1 MKPLLR
7 VVLVINALIF
17 LAFGLLFLLT
27 PWAGLYSAL
36 QLDAIRVQ
44 PAFAGQLLGVALIGL
59 AWLAFHAAVDG
70 ALTAR
75 AARVSGHVQWLSGVV
90 VLVWLLGLKMPQVDG
105 FGQMSAAVVGVVL
118 VVLGFG
124 SVRLSSAVRRRERAA
139 QAGAAS
145 AQRAEKRAAK
155 TRDGARAEPEAVT
168 PVATAAAV
176 SVPPDMALRPSARAP
191 EAVGIDP
198 VSGRTVAPSGRPL
211 DGGAVDPATGATLD
225 PVTGRKL
232 DPVSGHEIDAATGR
246 RIEPEISRG
255 IDPATGRRI
264 EPRDPL
270 DPRDPLAGP
279 ASGAP
284 R

>member
-27 PWAGLYSAL
+27 PWAGLYGAL

-90 VLVWLLGLKMPQVDG
+90 VLVWLLGLKMPQVDS

-155 TRDGARAEPEAVT
+155 TRDEVVT
-168 PVATAAAV
+168 PVAPVPVA
-176 SVPPDMALRPSARAP
+176 VPPDTAVRPSARAP
-191 EAVGIDP
+191 EATGIDP
-198 VSGRTVAPSGRPL
+198 VSGRTVEPSGRPL

-246 RIEPEISRG
+246 RIEPEISGG
-255 IDPATGRRI
+255 IDPATGRRL
-264 EPRDPL
+264 DPL
-270 DPRDPLAGP
+270 DPRDPRDPRDPLVPRTGP

>member
-27 PWAGLYSAL
+27 PWAGLYGAL

-75 AARVSGHVQWLSGVV
+75 AARVSGNVQWLSGAV
-90 VLVWLLGLKMPQVDG
+90 VLVWLLGLKVPQVDS

-155 TRDGARAEPEAVT
+155 TRDAERTEPEVVA
-168 PVATAAAV
+168 PVPV
-176 SVPPDMALRPSARAP
+176 SVPPDTAVRPSARAP
-191 EAVGIDP
+191 EATGIDP
-198 VSGRTVAPSGRPL
+198 VSGRMVEPSGRPL

-246 RIEPEISRG
+246 RIEPEISGG
-255 IDPATGRRI
+255 IDPATGRRV
-264 EPRDPL
+264 DPL
-270 DPRDPLAGP
+270 DPLAPRDPLAGP